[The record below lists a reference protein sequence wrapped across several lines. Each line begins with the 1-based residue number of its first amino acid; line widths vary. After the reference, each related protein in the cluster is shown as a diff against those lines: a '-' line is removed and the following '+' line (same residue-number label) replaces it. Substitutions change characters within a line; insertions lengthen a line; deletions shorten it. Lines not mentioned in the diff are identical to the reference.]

1 MGVFGWNGI
10 LINIYSYVFSE
21 PPQPL
26 SSTSKDTKIVPS
38 PPKEVIDL
46 PREETTAVSSQ
57 ENAPTSTASELSW
70 MEMAREKTRSL
81 QQLFTSRLPEFPS
94 LQSRPTTLTTTQPQ
108 MQTSASQANPRITQ
122 NITSQPT
129 ATQPPLKPAETKQL
143 PSAQPSGRST
153 QSTTQ
158 FTPMEPQTRQSQ
170 IESTREVQFQSKTQI
185 CNSTTKPTQSIVT
198 CTSNI
203 QSTTQAIPTSKQSS
217 QACAPQPSP
226 LRAASQ
232 TPTQAI
238 LRPTPPSGYPHLS
251 SSPKLTSHLV
261 SQQSANTM
269 SKDQPQN
276 EWGEPSVIS
285 GKADRVSVPQ
295 GKGTGLEDGRPV
307 WAAGLGNKTS
317 LVQRWETQT
326 TAATK
331 VSFIMQSPLD
341 FFSHL

>member
-1 MGVFGWNGI
+1 
-10 LINIYSYVFSE
+10 
-21 PPQPL
+21 
-26 SSTSKDTKIVPS
+26 
-38 PPKEVIDL
+38 
-46 PREETTAVSSQ
+46 
-57 ENAPTSTASELSW
+57 

-108 MQTSASQANPRITQ
+108 MQTSTSQANPRIAQ

-129 ATQPPLKPAETKQL
+129 ATQPPLRLTETKQL

-158 FTPMEPQTRQSQ
+158 FTPMQPQTTASTSQTSANSTQTTTSQSQ
-170 IESTREVQFQSKTQI
+170 IERTREVQFQSKTQI
-185 CNSTTKPTQSIVT
+185 CNSTTNPTQSTVT
-198 CTSNI
+198 CTSNV
-203 QSTTQAIPTSKQSS
+203 QSTTQAVLTACA
-217 QACAPQPSP
+217 QACAPQSSP

-238 LRPTPPSGYPHLS
+238 LRPTPPPGYPHLP
-251 SSPKLTSHLV
+251 SSPKLTSYLV
-261 SQQSANTM
+261 SQQSANTV

-276 EWGEPSVIS
+276 EGGEPTVIS
-285 GKADRVSVPQ
+285 GKADRASVPQ

-326 TAATK
+326 TVATK
-331 VSFIMQSPLD
+331 VSYTVLYSSVIYKPESK
-341 FFSHL
+341 HLKRVKKKNS